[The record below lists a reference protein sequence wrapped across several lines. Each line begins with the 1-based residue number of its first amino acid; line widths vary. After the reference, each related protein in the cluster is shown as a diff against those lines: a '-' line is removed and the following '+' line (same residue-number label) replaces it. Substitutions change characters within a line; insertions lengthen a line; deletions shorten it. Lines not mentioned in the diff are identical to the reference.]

1 MKLNEQKKVYETSH
15 LNAIAP
21 QNRKSSGGVRKK
33 FKNDKV
39 TMSDYFP
46 A

>member
-1 MKLNEQKKVYETSH
+1 MELNEQKKVDETSH
-15 LNAIAP
+15 LNATA
-21 QNRKSSGGVRKK
+21 QKHREREEKRRKK